1 MNEMNLLVQPFRGGN
16 AMLLAEAAVQETSTF
31 HTFDLFMIA
40 FTVLIFIGVIRLLR
54 APQKNKFAIAF
65 GVVSLLVFLVSDYAM
80 VMNWL
85 S

>member
-1 MNEMNLLVQPFRGGN
+1 
-16 AMLLAEAAVQETSTF
+16 MLLAEAAVQEPSKF

-40 FTVLIFIGVIRLLR
+40 FTILILIGVIRLLR

-65 GVVSLLVFLVSDYAM
+65 GVVSLLVFVVSDYAM
-80 VMNWL
+80 IMNWL